1 MKLTTD
7 TSTSLSPTADEGET
21 SSQSEPRSAGA
32 ARRGLDPSWRYR
44 LQQSSAD
51 IVLLFVLLQVGS
63 IVYALANPDDFA
75 YTSNGNVVTALQTIP
90 LLGIPALGVGLLMI
104 AGEFDLSVGANL
116 IFTSIVM
123 GQLNEQ
129 GMDVGL
135 AALIAV
141 AIGAGIGLLNGIITI
156 GLKIPSFIA
165 TLGTFGFWT
174 AATLFVHGAVSQT
187 FTPTGTFKDLTSGS
201 IGIVPAEALW
211 FAALAVVFW
220 ALLQRHRIG
229 NHIFA
234 AGGDQHAA
242 LESGVRVNRAKLL
255 AFALV
260 GVCAAVAGVLSASRI
275 GNISPSSNTDLPLEA
290 IAACVI
296 GGLALYGGRGT
307 ILGIVVGASLIYW
320 IEDMLLLLAAPSFY
334 LSAFVGVLII
344 GAAAF
349 YQMLR
354 TRRA

>member
-7 TSTSLSPTADEGET
+7 TSTSLGSAVDEAEAPPQGD
-21 SSQSEPRSAGA
+21 PRSAGA
-32 ARRGLDPSWRYR
+32 ARRRLDPSWRYR

-51 IVLLFVLLQVGS
+51 IVLLFVLVQVGS
-63 IVYALANPDDFA
+63 VIYGLVRPDHFA

-123 GQLNEQ
+123 AQLNDH
-129 GMDVGL
+129 GMNVWL
-135 AALIAV
+135 ATLLAV
-141 AIGAGIGLLNGIITI
+141 AIGAGIGLINGIITL

-174 AATLFVHGAVSQT
+174 AATLYVHGAVSQT
-187 FTPTGTFKDLTSGS
+187 FTPTGTFQDLTSGS
-201 IGIVPAEALW
+201 VGVIPAEAIW
-211 FAALAVVFW
+211 FVAMALAFW

-229 NHIFA
+229 NHLFA
-234 AGGDQHAA
+234 AGGDRQAA
-242 LESGVRVNRAKLL
+242 LESGVRVDRAKLL

-260 GVCAAVAGVLSASRI
+260 GVCAAVAGILSASRI
-275 GNISPSSNTDLPLEA
+275 GNVSPSSNTDLPLQA

-307 ILGIVVGASLIYW
+307 ILGIVIGASLIYW

-344 GAAAF
+344 AAATF
-349 YQMLR
+349 YQTLR